1 MPREFSRRLRVGA
14 ELERFLNELLQ
25 FEVKD
30 PRLQDVRVTEV
41 EVSGDLG
48 VARVFYSLLDPNAD
62 PEPARLALE
71 RASAFMR
78 SRVGKAVRL
87 RRVPELRFE
96 ADSSARE
103 GLRISQ
109 LIDETRAGDSDQ
121 EPVDS

>member
-1 MPREFSRRLRVGA
+1 MPREFSRQLRVGA
-14 ELERFLNELLQ
+14 ELERLLNELLQ

-30 PRLQDVRVTEV
+30 PRLQDVRVTQV

-48 VARVFYSLLDPNAD
+48 VARVFYSLLDPDAD

-87 RRVPELRFE
+87 RRVPELRF
-96 ADSSARE
+96 DMDRSARE
-103 GLRISQ
+103 GLRISR
-109 LIDETRAGDSDQ
+109 LIDDTTAADRDQ
-121 EPVDS
+121 DPLDT